1 MFHKFCTV
9 RNTVLSIPK
18 DVYLFSVW
26 LQGKQL
32 LQARKAGLKIF
43 VLLTSVFLLLSYE
56 NFVQVGHN
64 TNANGKV
71 LEKKRTRTISR
82 GLRSN

>member
-43 VLLTSVFLLLSYE
+43 ILLTSIFLLLSYE
-56 NFVQVGHN
+56 NFV
-64 TNANGKV
+64 
-71 LEKKRTRTISR
+71 
-82 GLRSN
+82 